1 METKSP
7 PDEYQVFDTELQES
21 IAPIE
26 FILDDGTATISVIC
40 SPRVR
45 NRGDAELLK
54 VGSIATV
61 IGKIQIQNGCRVV
74 QCLGYSNLLADPPTR
89 RGNPKTNLVDFT
101 SISLTDLI
109 SMLILPKK
117 LYIL

>member
-1 METKSP
+1 MKTKSS
-7 PDEYQVFDTELQES
+7 PDKHQVFDTKLQES

-26 FILDDGTATISVIC
+26 FILDDGTATISIIC
-40 SPRVR
+40 PPRVR

-74 QCLGYSNLLADPPTR
+74 QCLGYSNLLADPS
-89 RGNPKTNLVDFT
+89 GISQTNLT
-101 SISLTDLI
+101 CISLTDLM